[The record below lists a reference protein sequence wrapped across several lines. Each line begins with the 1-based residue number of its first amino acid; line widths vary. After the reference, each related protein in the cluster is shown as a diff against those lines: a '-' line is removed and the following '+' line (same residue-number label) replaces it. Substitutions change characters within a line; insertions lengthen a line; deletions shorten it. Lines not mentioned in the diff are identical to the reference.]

1 MYYAMLV
8 DNRVIDIKEKDI
20 PPKYPPTPEGKE
32 VITVECDENTKVGMY
47 YDINTGEFSFPEG
60 VEIIEPT
67 PLEKLT
73 IAKENKI
80 NSLSKQ
86 CNEAINQGATITF
99 TEGVSEPFTYT
110 INDQANIS
118 EMVNAIVLGADSY
131 PYHANNE
138 ECRMYSAAEI
148 IMMYSTLSSLKTHH
162 LTYYNQLRAYVNSLT
177 TAEEVYEVQYG
188 QDLTGEYLD
197 KYNTL
202 MTQAQEEISKVLAA
216 MTKNG

>member
-1 MYYAMLV
+1 MVETNYEINGEKVYYKILHNGYCIYV
-8 DNRVIDIKEKDI
+8 G
-20 PPKYPPTPEGKE
+20 T
-32 VITVECDENTKVGMY
+32 TK
-47 YDINTGEFSFPEG
+47 
-60 VEIIEPT
+60 IIEQIKPYIPDFT
-67 PLEKLT
+67 LSYEENALKQIKGLFGYT
-73 IAKENKI
+73 NLDEVKEDKI
-80 NSLSKQ
+80 EQLSQQ

-118 EMVNAIVLGADSY
+118 EMVNAIVLGAESY

-138 ECRMYSAAEI
+138 DCRMYSASEI

-202 MTQAQEEISKVLAA
+202 MAQAQEEISKVLAA